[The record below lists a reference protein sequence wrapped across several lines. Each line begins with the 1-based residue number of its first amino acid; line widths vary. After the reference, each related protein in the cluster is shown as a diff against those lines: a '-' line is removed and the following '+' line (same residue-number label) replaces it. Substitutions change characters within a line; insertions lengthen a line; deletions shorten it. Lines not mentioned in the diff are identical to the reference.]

1 MISKLNNAKNN
12 SEIVLLIN
20 SKKKYIYIYIF
31 FFIIIFLVC
40 RNERL
45 TTLDLK
51 INLLLPRRTNP

>member
-1 MISKLNNAKNN
+1 MISKINNAKNN

-20 SKKKYIYIYIF
+20 SIYIYIYIYIYLF
-31 FFIIIFLVC
+31 FLVC